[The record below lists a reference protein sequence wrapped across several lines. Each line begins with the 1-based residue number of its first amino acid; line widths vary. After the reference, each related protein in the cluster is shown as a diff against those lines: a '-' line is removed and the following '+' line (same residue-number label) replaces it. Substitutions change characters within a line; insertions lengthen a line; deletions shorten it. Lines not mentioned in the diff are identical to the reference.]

1 MTRQISGQRARPH
14 PASAALAGL
23 ALFGLAACAAGGGG
37 EERSFQGGT
46 ISRPAPSTTVA
57 DADEFLVVD
66 CMLPAQVRR
75 LGSKLTYL
83 GVRRPVRTSGLDC
96 AIRGGEYVSYDRA
109 DYQTALRVWMEPA
122 MAGDPEAQNYVG
134 EILERGLGTA
144 PDYVE
149 AASWYQKAADQG
161 FAPAQINL
169 GQLYEQGRGVEKDP
183 VVALNWYRRASG
195 FEQAGLTFVASADT
209 AAEIDSLRSQVGRQS
224 ADAERLQDELQRLQ
238 TRIADLRQQQS
249 ASPGTVDAAAVQR
262 MEQARADMAAETART
277 REERERLEAER
288 VRFEAERARLENERA
303 EASATIDE
311 VERLERDLERKQ
323 ADLQAEEERLQAR
336 LQAATTATAQA
347 AASDELSALED
358 RRAAFEEEKRALE
371 ARERALAERAAEL
384 ERQEAEMQARLADL
398 ENVRTAADGE
408 ESEAAEKR
416 QEVAALDQEIEQLRD
431 IFEEQRQRLEQL
443 NRTSDIALAGPT
455 ITLVDPP
462 LPETLTRGT
471 PVVRTRAGVAEREIV
486 GRIDA
491 PAGVLTL
498 VVNDLA
504 LPVQEKNLFR
514 AAVPVTAD
522 GTRVSVV
529 AIDRQGKRA
538 DLEFLIQPGSDEPTV
553 APAAA
558 PVVDARPVIP
568 DLNLGNFHAVVIGN
582 NQYQYLPDLQS
593 ALTDARA
600 VAEVLSEKYG
610 FEVTLL
616 ENADRYQILSVLNE
630 MRSRL
635 TENDNLLIYYAGHG
649 ELDRANER
657 GHWLPV
663 DAELDSSANWISN
676 VQITDILNAMS
687 AKRVLVV
694 ADSCY
699 SGALTRAAIAKLDA
713 GMSDQARLAWLKAV
727 AAKRARTALTSG
739 GIAPTMDG
747 GGGEHSVFAKAFL
760 DVLQSNDGLIEGQ
773 RLFQEISARVT
784 YIASQ
789 FRFEQVPQY
798 APIKFAGHEAG
809 EFFLRP
815 EV

>member
-1 MTRQISGQRARPH
+1 
-14 PASAALAGL
+14 
-23 ALFGLAACAAGGGG
+23 
-37 EERSFQGGT
+37 
-46 ISRPAPSTTVA
+46 
-57 DADEFLVVD
+57 
-66 CMLPAQVRR
+66 
-75 LGSKLTYL
+75 
-83 GVRRPVRTSGLDC
+83 
-96 AIRGGEYVSYDRA
+96 A

-144 PDYVE
+144 PDYVQ

-238 TRIADLRQQQS
+238 TRIAELRQQQS
-249 ASPGTVDAAAVQR
+249 APPGAVDAAAVQR
-262 MEQARADMAAETART
+262 MEQARAEMVAETART

-303 EASATIDE
+303 QASATIDE

-347 AASDELSALED
+347 AATDELSALED
-358 RRAAFEEEKRALE
+358 RRATFEEEKRALE
-371 ARERALAERAAEL
+371 ARERALADRAAEL
-384 ERQEAEMQARLADL
+384 ERQEAEMQARLAEL

-408 ESEAAEKR
+408 ESEVAEKR

-558 PVVDARPVIP
+558 TVVDEAPVIP

-593 ALTDARA
+593 AVTDARA
-600 VAEVLSEKYG
+600 VAKVLSEKYG

-630 MRSRL
+630 MRARL

-760 DVLQSNDGLIEGQ
+760 DVLEANDGLIEGQ